1 MDKKVLIIS
10 YYWPPAGGPGV
21 QRWMKFVKY
30 LPEYNI
36 KPILYVPENPN
47 YPIYDYSLN
56 DEVSEKLEII
66 KNPITEISNIISN
79 SKSLNLIRSGNIP
92 NTKEQSLFQRLL
104 FFIRGNLFI
113 PDMKILWKNKSIDF
127 IENYLSKT
135 KIDVVI
141 TTGPPHSLHLIGYE
155 LKKRLNIKWI
165 SDFRDPWVNLN
176 YLNRFHLLPS
186 VKRRHKKLRD
196 KVLINSNSVIVTSEK
211 LKKLY
216 KEIAPN
222 IFKITNGYDY
232 EYSTVNIDS
241 KFSISHIG
249 SLYPERNPKYL
260 WDIIDEMCINNEE
273 FRSNLQINFIG
284 NTSEKIIKYLS
295 NKTFNSCIKFFDY
308 VDYKRAIEFMCSSQ
322 ILLMVEVNDNDS
334 SYAIPGKLFDYLNS
348 KRPIIAIGPDNSEVN
363 QILYDTNAGKFFNYN
378 ESINLKLHIEN
389 LYNQYEMG
397 SISYDAKNISIYRR
411 KNLTEELSKIINK
424 VSS

>member
-36 KPILYVPENPN
+36 KPILYIPENPN

-56 DEVSEKLEII
+56 DEVSENLEII

-92 NTKEQSLFQRLL
+92 NPKEQSLFQRLL

-260 WDIIDEMCINNEE
+260 WDIIDEICINNEE

-295 NKTFNSCIKFFDY
+295 NKTFKSCVKFFDY

-348 KRPIIAIGPDNSEVN
+348 KRPIIAIGPDKSEVD

>member
-1 MDKKVLIIS
+1 LDKKVLIIS

-36 KPILYVPENPN
+36 KPILYIPENPN

-92 NTKEQSLFQRLL
+92 NPKEQSLFQRLL

-260 WDIIDEMCINNEE
+260 WDIIDEICINNEE

-295 NKTFNSCIKFFDY
+295 NKTFKSCVKLFDY

-348 KRPIIAIGPDNSEVN
+348 KRPIIAIGPDRSEVN

>member
-36 KPILYVPENPN
+36 KPILYIPENPN

-92 NTKEQSLFQRLL
+92 NPKEQSLFQRLL

-155 LKKRLNIKWI
+155 LKKRLKEEFGKCLWEKAQQRQRGKGTTEDLYWWYKKQVGMSTTPSELAIRLGRKTTKG
-165 SDFRDPWVNLN
+165 
-176 YLNRFHLLPS
+176 LLP
-186 VKRRHKKLRD
+186 K
-196 KVLINSNSVIVTSEK
+196 
-211 LKKLY
+211 
-216 KEIAPN
+216 
-222 IFKITNGYDY
+222 
-232 EYSTVNIDS
+232 
-241 KFSISHIG
+241 
-249 SLYPERNPKYL
+249 
-260 WDIIDEMCINNEE
+260 
-273 FRSNLQINFIG
+273 
-284 NTSEKIIKYLS
+284 
-295 NKTFNSCIKFFDY
+295 
-308 VDYKRAIEFMCSSQ
+308 
-322 ILLMVEVNDNDS
+322 
-334 SYAIPGKLFDYLNS
+334 
-348 KRPIIAIGPDNSEVN
+348 
-363 QILYDTNAGKFFNYN
+363 
-378 ESINLKLHIEN
+378 
-389 LYNQYEMG
+389 
-397 SISYDAKNISIYRR
+397 
-411 KNLTEELSKIINK
+411 
-424 VSS
+424 